1 MKEFIEA
8 VSRKINART
17 DLIERDIL
25 LHQILLDLSKTK
37 FANEFAFKGG
47 SCLMKYYLGYFR
59 FSIDLDFTFIN
70 QNIFSN
76 LSKKEIRRRLSEKI
90 DEIGNIFE
98 DIAERRGLNFK
109 CDKKNR
115 RYVEFGGSN
124 KFLTF
129 KIWFNSR
136 FIGETFI
143 KIQINFIE
151 KIIFP
156 IRKVFLKSLL
166 DESKELQF
174 LFPDIYNEYTTKV
187 RFNVYD
193 IREIFCEKIRAIL
206 TRNGIKER
214 DFIDVYLISKKFNI
228 KYTDMRDKIL
238 EKTRFILKLY
248 EKYRDNL
255 KKNLRIFSI
264 ENFPFGSEDY
274 LLLIKIDKKEFYQFV
289 EEFIVYLKEIG
300 TIV

>member
-1 MKEFIEA
+1 MKEFIET
-8 VSRKINART
+8 VSRKINARP

-47 SCLMKYYLGYFR
+47 SCLMKYYIGYFR

-98 DIAERRGLNFK
+98 DIAERRELDFK

-115 RYVEFGGSN
+115 RYVEFGGGN

-156 IRKVFLKSLL
+156 IKKVFLKSLL

-228 KYTDMRDKIL
+228 KYTDMIDKIL